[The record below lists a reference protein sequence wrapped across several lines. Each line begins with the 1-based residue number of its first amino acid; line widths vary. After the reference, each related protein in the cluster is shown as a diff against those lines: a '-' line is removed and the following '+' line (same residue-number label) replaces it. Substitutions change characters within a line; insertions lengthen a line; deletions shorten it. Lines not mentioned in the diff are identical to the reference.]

1 MNHQDW
7 NPISL
12 NAKVNKKSKANSL
25 NTTLK
30 TSDIKIQAPVGL
42 GKLISQAR
50 RDKTRKMLA
59 QELGIAETMLTRW
72 ESGKDLPSNLDI
84 AKIEKCLKIQLPRIN
99 KIKIKSED

>member
-12 NAKVNKKSKANSL
+12 NAKVNKKSKENSI
-25 NTTLK
+25 NTIYK
-30 TSDIKIQAPVGL
+30 NPDIKIQAPVGL

-50 RDKTRKMLA
+50 CNKTRKMLA
-59 QELGIAETMLTRW
+59 QELGIAESIVTRW
-72 ESGKDLPSNLDI
+72 ETGKEIPSNLDI
-84 AKIEKCLKIQLPRIN
+84 AKIEKHLRIQLPRLN